1 MARETA
7 GWSPPSWPADLVEQQ
22 HSSQLNIDTDR
33 HRLFWVVCRAKL
45 LYALYRLHVYHD
57 SREILPP
64 PRNHRATNDVD
75 ADSHFASMTTLV
87 QTRQPLQILSMSNQP
102 KRRRSERIA
111 SYDEQDGDFQFG
123 RVSKRAKTAQPEPIP
138 EDELASASAPKPAPR
153 RGRPPKRK
161 NDREEQPMP
170 TPKPTPKPASKPVV
184 KPAPT
189 RTSKRRSTQPPAH
202 SDDVSPPPPPPTRA
216 TRHRT
221 RSSIDKADPVP
232 TKATNNVSKG
242 RQIEEENEGE
252 TVSTPM
258 DVDKVRSI
266 EEVSEAKKIA
276 LPFSDTPIIN
286 RNKEMRKKTG
296 NRRSS
301 VGMRGRRASSLIESG
316 HTAIPH
322 REVDASEF
330 YKHIESEGLT
340 EPRRMKQLLTWCG
353 ERSLAEKPP
362 LGSLNSNAILGAR
375 AIQDQLLKDFSARSE
390 FSDWFAREDVPEVPR
405 PPAIVKPNP
414 RNIEHDEQIVAL
426 EDRIK
431 RLKMEKKK
439 WQSLKQEAPHMS
451 VLFDASEPHAGQSL
465 PDASLLDQDEAQILA
480 SLAGPTTTTIQS
492 LIPTTQ
498 SRLQNLQKSLEF
510 KIDRLADNV
519 HKVEQRM
526 VTADRQAD
534 KVLGLTATRLKE
546 REEREKT
553 RAGTK
558 DMPIMEV
565 LRGLS
570 KILPEGGG

>member
-1 MARETA
+1 
-7 GWSPPSWPADLVEQQ
+7 
-22 HSSQLNIDTDR
+22 
-33 HRLFWVVCRAKL
+33 
-45 LYALYRLHVYHD
+45 
-57 SREILPP
+57 
-64 PRNHRATNDVD
+64 
-75 ADSHFASMTTLV
+75 MTTLV

-153 RGRPPKRK
+153 RGRPPKKK

-170 TPKPTPKPASKPVV
+170 TPKPTPKPASKPASKPAV

-202 SDDVSPPPPPPTRA
+202 SDDVSPPPPPTRA